1 MVNYLLSEFEQ
12 HPDGIWQTNM
22 FGKPL
27 DSLVNE
33 NLNSKLTA
41 MPEET
46 QRKMRKTLSRII
58 NEGRGGIICILL

>member
-1 MVNYLLSEFEQ
+1 
-12 HPDGIWQTNM
+12 M